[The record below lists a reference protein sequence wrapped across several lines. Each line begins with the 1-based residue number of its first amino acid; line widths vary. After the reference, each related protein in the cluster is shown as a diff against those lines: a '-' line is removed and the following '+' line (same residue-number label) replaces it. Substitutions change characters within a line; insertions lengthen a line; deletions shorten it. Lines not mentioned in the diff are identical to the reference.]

1 MDEAALVTG
10 LRPPA
15 KPRRRPTVL
24 LLATAPLAELSVLFD
39 DPAVAIDTLL
49 RVLLVGAGFAV
60 VALLD
65 GGGALDRRPSPCLD
79 WWPLDDDV
87 SELYS
92 RSLAWPPLPRRL
104 LPLCLLVALTVDV
117 ESDGAD
123 DDGAATRRLSGATR
137 PDVRCAATEEEL
149 AAAAPFADPRRF
161 VTMTS
166 PDALLLTPITV
177 FLVVVLAD
185 FDRRSVP

>member
-1 MDEAALVTG
+1 
-10 LRPPA
+10 
-15 KPRRRPTVL
+15 VL

-49 RVLLVGAGFAV
+49 RVLLV

-79 WWPLDDDV
+79 WWPLDDEV

-117 ESDGAD
+117 ESDGVD
-123 DDGAATRRLSGATR
+123 DDGAATRRPSGATR
-137 PDVRCAATEEEL
+137 SDVRCAATEEEL
-149 AAAAPFADPRRF
+149 AVAAAPFADPRRF
-161 VTMTS
+161 ITMTS

-177 FLVVVLAD
+177 FLVVALAD